1 MINLAK
7 HLQVTHEILR
17 GWHRS
22 RKTCTACVSNSH
34 SAHSCSLT
42 ALQRKMIK
50 VILDEEPEDEGDE
63 GEGEEEESA
72 APPRKR
78 VRKVQR
84 RKSAASSDD
93 DSEGERSH
101 LVEESDEGE
110 EEMEEEES
118 AASPAALGKCKAPA
132 APVKRPWRLRELP
145 PTELE
150 RLKFSE
156 LAAGDL
162 LHGPQLFGCK
172 RLAECGRSYLSLF
185 LRGDGDRNLTKR
197 EMEAAMST
205 RCDEKEDE
213 KEKQAGPPIRLIDD
227 QPCTL
232 GLVLSVSREE
242 CAMLWLDCEA
252 NLRDQANPRYRA
264 STSTDPPSVRTT
276 SLARND
282 QQLLLLRKVG
292 ALGELG
298 GTPKDQKQKGRLLS
312 FVKARLADPRFEKK
326 QPDFTEE
333 EVTALVSQGVEEV
346 AGGRKRRQAETSFTP
361 AQPGHTRM
369 VGGMPLASAPIA
381 DDEPHSAKKKKKQ
394 QLTPNSKR
402 AGKRKA
408 AEAAEASA
416 VAEGAMYADGSVDDD
431 NYVSSAGPRVRGSSK
446 AAGSGTAVSKA
457 SSPKMALGVP
467 AMAGKEALLPALTWH
482 RTKDELLRT
491 LQLIFRYQEFRGE
504 WQQAAI
510 QEVLAGRDV
519 VVTNKTGDG
528 KSLTYQLPVLV
539 DALRVSRAALP
550 SPPPQQ
556 QFKTTIVIT
565 VRWLLLSIPRP
576 LRLALRACPR
586 SLCSR

>member
-1 MINLAK
+1 
-7 HLQVTHEILR
+7 
-17 GWHRS
+17 
-22 RKTCTACVSNSH
+22 
-34 SAHSCSLT
+34 
-42 ALQRKMIK
+42 
-50 VILDEEPEDEGDE
+50 
-63 GEGEEEESA
+63 
-72 APPRKR
+72 
-78 VRKVQR
+78 
-84 RKSAASSDD
+84 
-93 DSEGERSH
+93 
-101 LVEESDEGE
+101 
-110 EEMEEEES
+110 
-118 AASPAALGKCKAPA
+118 
-132 APVKRPWRLRELP
+132 
-145 PTELE
+145 
-150 RLKFSE
+150 
-156 LAAGDL
+156 
-162 LHGPQLFGCK
+162 
-172 RLAECGRSYLSLF
+172 
-185 LRGDGDRNLTKR
+185 
-197 EMEAAMST
+197 
-205 RCDEKEDE
+205 
-213 KEKQAGPPIRLIDD
+213 
-227 QPCTL
+227 
-232 GLVLSVSREE
+232 
-242 CAMLWLDCEA
+242 MLWLDCEA